1 MHVYLYIYI
10 YINDLLNSCKI
21 LGSWIGVCAFFLESS
36 CHFSE
41 KNLKGRCKPKWL
53 GLNWTCSSYNFKAL
67 DILKLGLPGSSAGK
81 ESACNAGDPS
91 AIPESGS
98 YPGEG
103 TGYLLQYSW
112 ASLVAQMVKS
122 CPAVWETWVRSLG
135 WEDPLEEGTETHSS
149 ILVWRMP
156 MDREGW
162 QATINGVTKSWTR
175 LSD

>member
-21 LGSWIGVCAFFLESS
+21 LGSWIGVCACFLESS
-36 CHFSE
+36 CQFSE

-91 AIPESGS
+91 SIPESGS

-112 ASLVAQMVKS
+112 ASLVAQMVKN
-122 CPAVWETWVRSLG
+122 CPAMWETWVQSLG
-135 WEDPLEEGTETHSS
+135 WEGHWNPFQYSCLENAHGQ
-149 ILVWRMP
+149 R
-156 MDREGW
+156 
-162 QATINGVTKSWTR
+162 R
-175 LSD
+175 LAGYS